1 MGAGVTVA
9 VETPPLPQAVRA
21 RRLSLDGTWAVE
33 LEPGADP
40 VPIEVPFPFEA
51 RLSGIGRPTE
61 VHERLRYRRTFALPD
76 DWAGSHVLLRFGAVD
91 WRARVLLDGTE
102 VGTHEGGYTHFS
114 FDLGTLEPGREH
126 ELVVEVDDPAH
137 GPQPRGKQREGGGI
151 WYTRTTGIW
160 RPVWLEAVPA
170 AHITAFALDARL
182 DGTVEARVETSAP
195 TAVEV
200 RVGETVVRLDGGGTA
215 TLLVESPRP
224 WSPEDP
230 FLHDVVL
237 ETASGDRIESYV
249 GFRSL
254 ERRGATLLLNG
265 EPRRLAGVLD
275 QAFWP
280 DGVYAAPS
288 DDALRADVEAAKSLG
303 FDLARMHVKVADPRW
318 YAWCDRLGLLVAQD
332 VPSSHDLSTEAARTG
347 FAREAEELVAQLAGH
362 PSVVAWIAFN
372 EDWGEPPAEFQLGLA
387 ARLRALDP
395 TRLVV
400 DASGWTHRGESDL
413 LDVHDYGDDLSRHA
427 SDGELPLWV
436 GECGGVSY
444 PLDAAREDF
453 AYSSVATG
461 GELAA
466 EYARRV
472 EGLGDVAGFV
482 WTQLA
487 DVEGELNGLLTA
499 DRVPKLPPELVRAA
513 NERFRSKEST

>member
-1 MGAGVTVA
+1 MTVA
-9 VETPPLPQAVRA
+9 VETPPLPHAVRA

-33 LEPGADP
+33 LEPAADP

-51 RLSGIGRPTE
+51 RLSGIGRPAE
-61 VHERLRYRRTFALPD
+61 VHGRLRYRRTFALPD

-170 AHITAFALDARL
+170 AHVTAFALDAQA
-182 DGTVEARVETSAP
+182 DGTLVARVETSAP

-200 RVGETVVRLDGGGTA
+200 RVAGLVAQVEGGTA
-215 TLLVESPRP
+215 TLRLEEPRL

-230 FLHDVVL
+230 HLYDVVL
-237 ETASGDRIESYV
+237 ETASGDRVESYA
-249 GFRSL
+249 GFRTL
-254 ERRGATLLLNG
+254 GRRGATLLLNG
-265 EPRRLAGVLD
+265 EERRFAGVLA

-288 DDALRADVEAAKSLG
+288 DDALRADVEAATALG

-318 YAWCDRLGLLVAQD
+318 YAWCDQLGLLVVQD
-332 VPSSHDLSTEAARTG
+332 LPSSHDLSSVAAREG
-347 FAREAEELVAQLAGH
+347 FTREAEEIVAQLRSH
-362 PSVVAWIAFN
+362 PSVVAWVAFN
-372 EDWGEPPAEFQLGLA
+372 EDWGEPPADYQLALVA
-387 ARLRALDP
+387 LLRELDP
-395 TRLVV
+395 ARLVV
-400 DASGWTHRGESDL
+400 DASGWKHRGDTDL
-413 LDVHDYGDDLSRHA
+413 RDVHDYGADLSGHA
-427 SDGELPLWV
+427 SDGELPLWI

-444 PLDAAREDF
+444 ALGGGREDF
-453 AYSSVATG
+453 AYSSVASG
-461 GELAA
+461 AELAA
-466 EYARRV
+466 EYARRLD
-472 EGLGDVAGFV
+472 GLGDVAGFV
-482 WTQLA
+482 WTQLT

-499 DRVPKLPPELVRAA
+499 DRVPKAPPEAIRAA
-513 NERFRSKEST
+513 NERFRAKESA